1 MTAHDHPLSQ
11 APERPGARPSAPMSP
26 GLRTSARTVL
36 GTVFVAAVLAS
47 LPAGFH
53 PLFGPGVVVVASI
66 LLAAIFGLVLY
77 ALPQHGHGRFGHA
90 NLVTAIR
97 AAIASFIAAAVVFA
111 EIEQAP
117 NTLVWVLVALVAVAL
132 ALDGVDG
139 SLARRYREESALG
152 ARFDMEVDAFLILIL
167 SYAALAL
174 GKAGWWVLAIGL
186 MRYAFVAAMPLVP
199 RLRGEL
205 PPSFR
210 RKLVCV
216 VQVTALC
223 VLLVPAIVPPVSTA
237 IAALALA
244 LLTYSFAVDV
254 LYLMTAKVADR

>member
-1 MTAHDHPLSQ
+1 MTAHDHPLPQ
-11 APERPGARPSAPMSP
+11 APGKPGARPSGPVSP
-26 GLRTSARTVL
+26 GLRASARMIL
-36 GTVFVAAVLAS
+36 GVVFVLAVAAS

-53 PLFGPGVVVVASI
+53 PLLGPRVVVAAS
-66 LLAAIFGLVLY
+66 LVLAAIFGLVLH
-77 ALPQHGHGRFGHA
+77 ALPQHGHGRFGYA

-97 AAIASFIAAAVVFA
+97 AAIASFIAAVAVFA
-111 EIEQAP
+111 EITQAP
-117 NTLVWVLVALVAVAL
+117 DALVWVLVALVAVAL

-216 VQVTALC
+216 VQVAALC
-223 VLLVPAIVPPVSTA
+223 LLLVPAIVPPVSTA
-237 IAALALA
+237 IAALALV
-244 LLTYSFAVDV
+244 LLAYSFAVDV
-254 LYLMTAKVADR
+254 LYLMTAKAAGR